1 MRELFDEV
9 AGKSQLDPQEAVRRS
24 TRGPRPKRFYAN
36 AGFAETADGF
46 AITLDDKNVRTPSK
60 QQLVA
65 PNRVLAEA
73 IAAEWQA
80 QAELIDPTSMPLT
93 RLANSV
99 IDGVA
104 ERVDAVTDDI
114 ADLLPERFAV
124 LSRQLSR
131 RAGGARSRALGS
143 GAVLGRRDA
152 ERAFHPGRRHRA
164 CAPARGGDRSRARGV
179 AARCVVGRGAACRD
193 LDHRLGAAGAGAA
206 RAASSMPIRSGP
218 RRMSTRTGTSQQ
230 WGVDEEVAA
239 RRAARLVDF
248 QAAVAALE
256 ALAAG

>member
-9 AGKSQLDPQEAVRRS
+9 AGKSQLDPQEAVRRT
-24 TRGPRPKRFYAN
+24 TRGPRPKRFYAQ
-36 AGFAETADGF
+36 AGFAETPDGF
-46 AITLDDKNVRTPSK
+46 AITLDGKNVRTPSK

-80 QAELIDPTSMPLT
+80 QAEFIDPTSMPLT

-104 ERVDAVTDDI
+104 DRIDAVTDDI
-114 ADLLPERFAV
+114 ANYFQSRPAV

-131 RAGGARSRALGS
+131 GAGGARSAALGS

-164 CAPARGGDRSRARGV
+164 CAPARAGDRGGARGV
-179 AARCVVGRGAACRD
+179 AARRLVGRGAACRD

-206 RAASSMPIRSGP
+206 TRGSSMPIRSGP
-218 RRMSTRTGTSQQ
+218 RRMSTRTGTSSN
-230 WGVDEEVAA
+230 GASTRKS
-239 RRAARLVDF
+239 RRAARR
-248 QAAVAALE
+248 
-256 ALAAG
+256 GWSISRRR